1 MLWTDKKLYDR
12 VIDRWKEKDTDYVK
26 ANRNRDVITT
36 YFRSD
41 EIIQTDDKGRLVGES
56 IYNGSGSWYS
66 RMMATGIQ
74 GSLVSKNIDWFRYK
88 MQESGLKGVDEL
100 DIWTQ
105 DIKEEMS
112 DAYQRSNFYDVQ
124 PQFTHDGVTFGSPV
138 IFGEENIL
146 ERRTMWMPQHYK
158 NIRLYYDKYN
168 EVEGCMV
175 KDDTWTAK
183 KIFDKFVKNDDANY
197 TKSEAKL
204 NISVVTALRMGQMD
218 DVFTVYRACF
228 KATDPLWKG
237 GFKKPANKNY
247 KWFSVYFLDLTDS
260 DKKDTPLNDD
270 VGDFSQPFAVWNF
283 DKKPWEA
290 TSRTPAFYAVW
301 DCLSLQQIDKQF
313 LENMQLKNRPPT
325 ISLDTMKGR
334 LALSPEGRMFASDN
348 NEYDKSPKAI
358 DMIGDIVLNK
368 DMIEMK
374 VNALKRWFYID
385 MFQMFTDLAAANKA
399 PVATYH
405 LWQLAG
411 EKATLL
417 SPAIETHSK
426 YLNTTDDRMMDIEI
440 QAGRGPFAP
449 DIMANIADIVMSTLG
464 KVVTS
469 IGVKPVFIGQLAQ
482 AQKVSQAL
490 QPIQSTMD
498 AVSPLLEIFPQIRH
512 MYRQYETA
520 NDINE
525 ALDFPQKNIVPKEEW
540 EELVRLENEATAQER
555 QQLMAIEAMK
565 ASKNIQGPVDET
577 SVLAAVAGGGE

>member
-313 LENMQLKNRPPT
+313 LENMQLKNRPST
-325 ISLDTMKGR
+325 ISLDTMRGR

-348 NEYDKSPKAI
+348 NEYDRPPKAL
-358 DMIGDIVLNK
+358 DLIGDIVLNK
-368 DMIEMK
+368 DMIVMK
-374 VNALKRWFYID
+374 VDALKRWFYID

-464 KVVTS
+464 KVVKS